1 MSNDDNYLE
10 EILDGA
16 FEPTRKSFHKVF
28 KIDNST
34 GETKLFPLTPVKIGE
49 HYLDQNHIVIEP
61 LILLNGKPLQNL
73 VDKILV
79 GKTHNLSGIF
89 MIESWID

>member
-1 MSNDDNYLE
+1 MSNDDNYLDD
-10 EILDGA
+10 ILEGA
-16 FEPTRKSFHKVF
+16 FEQTRKPFYEVF
-28 KIDNST
+28 KIDNSN
-34 GETKLFPLTPVKIGE
+34 GETKLFPLTPVKIRE
-49 HYLDQNHIVIEP
+49 HYFDQDQIVIEP

-79 GKTHNLSGIF
+79 GKTHNFSGVF